1 MANPRTP
8 IAKAKATGQT
18 LRNPAR
24 FKARKEP
31 PKQRPLG
38 KPSAGLTERQVE
50 AWEAFNRELPWLME
64 SDRTIVE
71 TASRL
76 RADMWDS
83 TDINIRAMTLLRQC
97 LSLLGA
103 TPADRTRIYAPPEED
118 EPDPAEA
125 FLQ

>member
-8 IAKAKATGQT
+8 LAKAKATGRTQV
-18 LRNPAR
+18 NPAR
-24 FKARKEP
+24 FKSRKES

-38 KPSAGLTERQVE
+38 KPSAGLSERQVE
-50 AWEAFNRELPWLME
+50 AWEAFKQELPWLME

-83 TDINIRAMTLLRQC
+83 KDINIRCMTLLRQC

-103 TPADRTRIYAPPEED
+103 TPADRTRIYAPPEQD
-118 EPDPAEA
+118 EDPAEA
-125 FLQ
+125 YLQ

>member
-8 IAKAKATGQT
+8 LAKAKATGQT
-18 LRNPAR
+18 LKNAGR
-24 FKARKEP
+24 FKTRKEP

-38 KPSAGLTERQVE
+38 KASAGLTERQVE
-50 AWEAFNRELPWLME
+50 AWEAFRVELPWLME

-83 TDINIRAMTLLRQC
+83 TEINIRAMTLLRQC

-103 TPADRTRIYAPPEED
+103 TPADRTRIYAPPED
-118 EPDPAEA
+118 EETDPAESY
-125 FLQ
+125 LQ